1 MDELRGVVPPKQQR
15 SRETVAK
22 ILDATDRL
30 VVDRSFRDITVQDL
44 CNEAGV
50 SPSSFYARFPA
61 KEDVLLAVFDL
72 HSQDARVDA
81 AAAMQEVVDRAGTVD
96 EVVRALLGAYLR
108 FVRRNG
114 PIMMSIFGDPSMTD
128 RYWNLGSEISEDLVD
143 VICAIF
149 GTDDRGFRVVAEFAA
164 RVSAATIQ
172 RAIGLPTRFG
182 ERMGLDDERLL
193 DELTEMLTPYLTN
206 ASEKFCSQD

>member
-22 ILDATDRL
+22 ILAATDRL
-30 VVDRSFRDITVQDL
+30 VVDRSFREITVQDL

-50 SPSSFYARFPA
+50 SASSFYARFPT

-72 HSQDARVDA
+72 HSLEAREDASA
-81 AAAMQEVVDRAGTVD
+81 AIQEVMDRAGSVD

-114 PIMMSIFGDPSMTD
+114 PVMVSIFGDPSMTD
-128 RYWNLGSEISEDLVD
+128 RYWNLGSEISEDLVGLL
-143 VICAIF
+143 CGLF
-149 GTDDRGFRVVAEFAA
+149 GSDDREFRVVAEFAA
-164 RVSAATIQ
+164 RVAAATIQ
-172 RAIGLPTRFG
+172 RAIGLPTNFG

-193 DELTEMLTPYLTN
+193 DELTAMLTPYLR
-206 ASEKFCSQD
+206 AAAEESSSLD

>member
-1 MDELRGVVPPKQQR
+1 MNELKGVVPPKQRR
-15 SRETVAK
+15 SRETVEK
-22 ILDATDRL
+22 ILRATDRL

-72 HSQDARVDA
+72 HSQEARIDA
-81 AAAMQEVVDRAGTVD
+81 AVAIQEVMDRSGSVD
-96 EVVRALLGAYLR
+96 EIVRALLGAYLR

-114 PIMMSIFGDPSMTD
+114 PVMMSIFGDPSMTD
-128 RYWNLGSEISEDLVD
+128 RYWNLGSEISDDLVD
-143 VICAIF
+143 LLCGLF
-149 GTDDRGFRVVAEFAA
+149 GTADREFRTVAEFAA
-164 RVSAATIQ
+164 RVAAATVQ

-182 ERMGLDDERLL
+182 ERMGLADEQLL
-193 DELTEMLTPYLTN
+193 DELTAMLTPYLTS
-206 ASEKFCSQD
+206 ASERSASRD